1 MSDLSDPIAP
11 QAALPLDEHPPEPR
25 RRRMRFTSNLLTTLG
40 VASDVICFI
49 VAFFAAIAIY
59 HSIFDRGIDEP
70 LHMNAAIIL
79 AINYFLIRI
88 SRDGYTTFRGQGAD
102 AGQGGVY
109 DFVIALLLT
118 GLTATQL
125 RSTGAMSTGM
135 TGIYVATCATL
146 LMLSRMPF
154 RRMAWLLMEKG
165 VIGQRVVIYGADH
178 SIVGRVVDL
187 LELERLPH
195 LKIVGFADD
204 RGERADRTAHRSVAF
219 VGGFA
224 EILEMARQ
232 GDLDQV
238 IIALP
243 QVGQERLDR
252 IIEQLSAVS
261 IDVCVL
267 SREIVELRSSFRLG
281 VIGSLPVMTLL
292 RRPVRDFDL
301 VGKNLQ
307 DYALATIGL
316 IVLSPLLLITAI
328 AIRLESPGP
337 ILFRQLRF
345 GFNNSEIEVLKFR
358 SMYVDAQDES
368 GAQRTVK
375 GDARVTRVGAFI
387 RRFSI
392 DELPQLVN
400 VLQGNMSIVGP
411 RPHATKMRVEDA
423 YYFDAVKGYAARH
436 RVKPGITGLAQVRG
450 LRGEIADLVRARRR
464 VEYDIY
470 YIEHWSPFLDIR
482 IIIETV
488 FRLIWDK
495 NAY

>member
-1 MSDLSDPIAP
+1 MADLSDPIASDDDHTVVAK
-11 QAALPLDEHPPEPR
+11 AAAPR

-40 VASDVICFI
+40 ISSDVLCFI
-49 VAFFAAIAIY
+49 VAFFAAMVIY
-59 HSIFDRGIDEP
+59 ASIFDRGIDQP
-70 LHMNAAIIL
+70 LHMNAAVIL

-88 SRDGYTTFRGQGAD
+88 SRDGYTTFRGQGSD
-102 AGQGGVY
+102 VGQGGVY
-109 DFVIALLLT
+109 DFIIALVLT

-125 RSTGAMSTGM
+125 RSTSEMSTGM

-146 LMLSRMPF
+146 LMLSRIPF
-154 RRMAWLLMEKG
+154 RRLAWWLMERG
-165 VIGQRVVIYGADH
+165 IIGQRVVIYGADRTV
-178 SIVGRVVDL
+178 VGRVVDL

-204 RGERADRTAHRSVAF
+204 RGERADRAAHRDVSF
-219 VGGFA
+219 IGGFS
-224 EILEMARQ
+224 EILAMARD

-243 QVGQERLDR
+243 QVGQDRLDR

-267 SREIVELRSSFRLG
+267 SREILELRSSFRLG

-301 VGKNLQ
+301 IGKNLQ
-307 DYALATIGL
+307 DYVLAAVGL
-316 IVLSPLLLITAI
+316 IVLSPILLLTAI
-328 AIRLESPGP
+328 AIRIESPGP

-358 SMYVDAQDES
+358 SMYVDTQDES
-368 GAQRTVK
+368 GAARTVK
-375 GDARVTRVGAFI
+375 NDARVTRVGAFI

-400 VLQGNMSIVGP
+400 VLQGNMSVVGP

-423 YYFDAVKGYAARH
+423 FYFDAVKGYAARH

-450 LRGEIADLVRARRR
+450 LRGEIADLDRARRR

-488 FRLIWDK
+488 FRLVWDK

>member
-1 MSDLSDPIAP
+1 MSDLADPIVDNSELAVAIR
-11 QAALPLDEHPPEPR
+11 AAGPR
-25 RRRMRFTSNLLTTLG
+25 RRRMRFTSNLLTTMG
-40 VASDVICFI
+40 IASDVACFV
-49 VAFFAAIAIY
+49 VAFFASMIIY
-59 HSIFDRGIDEP
+59 HAIFDRSIDQP

-88 SRDGYTTFRGQGAD
+88 SRDGYTTFRGQGSD

-109 DFVIALLLT
+109 DFVIALALT

-125 RSTGAMSTGM
+125 RSTSEMSTGM
-135 TGIYVATCATL
+135 TGIYVATCATM
-146 LMLSRMPF
+146 LMLSRIPF
-154 RRMAWLLMEKG
+154 RRLAWWLMEQG
-165 VIGQRVVIYGADH
+165 FIGQRVVIYGADRN
-178 SIVGRVVDL
+178 VVARVVDL

-204 RGERADRTAHRSVAF
+204 RGERADKTTQHGAAF
-219 VGGFA
+219 IGGFP

-238 IIALP
+238 LIALP

-252 IIEQLSAVS
+252 IIERLSAVS

-267 SREIVELRSSFRLG
+267 SREILELRSSFRLG

-301 VGKNLQ
+301 VGKNFQ
-307 DYALATIGL
+307 DYGLAVLGL
-316 IVLSPLLLITAI
+316 IVLSPLLALTAI
-328 AIRLESPGP
+328 AIRIESPGP
-337 ILFRQLRF
+337 ILFRQTRF

-358 SMYVDAQDES
+358 SMYIDAQDQS
-368 GAQRTVK
+368 GAQRTTK

-392 DELPQLVN
+392 DELPQLIN

-423 YYFDAVKGYAARH
+423 FYFDAVKGYAARH
-436 RVKPGITGLAQVRG
+436 RVKPGITGLAQIRG
-450 LRGEIADLVRARRR
+450 LRGEIADLDRARRR

-470 YIEHWSPFLDIR
+470 YIEHWSPFLDLR

-488 FRLIWDK
+488 FRLLWDK

>member
-1 MSDLSDPIAP
+1 MNDRADPVPGDDPPVDAAIAP
-11 QAALPLDEHPPEPR
+11 GPR

-40 VASDVICFI
+40 IASDVCCFI
-49 VAFFAAIAIY
+49 FAFFAAMVIY
-59 HSIFDRGIDEP
+59 ALVFKRGIDQP

-88 SRDGYTTFRGQGAD
+88 SRDGYTTFRGQGSD

-109 DFVIALLLT
+109 DFVIALVLT
-118 GLTATQL
+118 ALTATQL
-125 RSTGAMSTGM
+125 RSTSEMSTGM

-154 RRMAWLLMEKG
+154 RRMAWWLMQQG
-165 VIGQRVVIYGADH
+165 IIGQRVVIYGADRTVV
-178 SIVGRVVDL
+178 SRVVDL

-204 RGERADRTAHRSVAF
+204 RGERADRAAQRTVSF
-219 VGGFA
+219 IGGFS
-224 EILEMARQ
+224 EILAMARQ

-243 QVGQERLDR
+243 QVGQERLDG

-267 SREIVELRSSFRLG
+267 SREILELRSSFRLG

-301 VGKNLQ
+301 IGKNFQ
-307 DYALATIGL
+307 DYILAAVGL
-316 IVLSPLLLITAI
+316 VVLSPLLLLTAI
-328 AIRLESPGP
+328 AVRLESPGP
-337 ILFRQLRF
+337 VLFRQVRF
-345 GFNNSEIEVLKFR
+345 GFNNAEIEVLKFR
-358 SMYVDAQDES
+358 SMYSDAQDQS
-368 GAQRTVK
+368 GAQRTVR

-392 DELPQLVN
+392 DELPQLIN
-400 VLQGNMSIVGP
+400 VLQGTMSIVGP

-450 LRGEIADLVRARRR
+450 LRGEIADLDRARRR

-482 IIIETV
+482 IIIETF
-488 FRLIWDK
+488 FRLFWDRH
-495 NAY
+495 AY

>member
-1 MSDLSDPIAP
+1 MSDLADPVLNDQAP
-11 QAALPLDEHPPEPR
+11 VVAVKAAAPR

-40 VASDVICFI
+40 IASDVLCFI
-49 VAFFAAIAIY
+49 GAFFVARLIY
-59 HSIFDRGIDEP
+59 GAIFDRSIDQP

-88 SRDGYTTFRGQGAD
+88 SRDGYTTFRGQGSD

-109 DFVIALLLT
+109 DFVIALVLT
-118 GLTATQL
+118 ALTATQL
-125 RSTGAMSTGM
+125 RSSSELSSGM
-135 TGIYVATCATL
+135 TGIFVATCATM

-154 RRMAWLLMEKG
+154 RRLAWLLMERG
-165 VIGQRVVIYGADH
+165 VIGQRVVIYGADR
-178 SIVGRVVDL
+178 SVVGRVVDL

-204 RGERADRTAHRSVAF
+204 RGERADRTAQRSVSF

-224 EILEMARQ
+224 EILEMARE

-243 QVGQERLDR
+243 QVGQERLDG

-267 SREIVELRSSFRLG
+267 SREILELRSSFRLG

-301 VGKNLQ
+301 IGKNFQ
-307 DYALATIGL
+307 DYLLAAVGL
-316 IVLSPLLLITAI
+316 VVLSPLLLLTAI
-328 AIRLESPGP
+328 AIRIESPGP
-337 ILFRQLRF
+337 ILFRQRRF

-358 SMYVDAQDES
+358 SMYVDAQDQS

-375 GDARVTRVGAFI
+375 GDTRVTRVGAFI

-400 VLQGNMSIVGP
+400 VLQGDMSIVGP

-450 LRGEIADLVRARRR
+450 LRGEIADLDRARRR

-488 FRLIWDK
+488 FRLVWDS

>member
-1 MSDLSDPIAP
+1 MSDIADPIVNDGNHVVDSK
-11 QAALPLDEHPPEPR
+11 AAAPR

-40 VASDVICFI
+40 IASDVFCFI
-49 VAFFAAIAIY
+49 VAFFAAMVIY
-59 HSIFDRGIDEP
+59 ASIFDRGIDQP

-88 SRDGYTTFRGQGAD
+88 SRDGYTTFRGQGSD
-102 AGQGGVY
+102 VGQGGVY
-109 DFVIALLLT
+109 DFIIALVLT

-125 RSTGAMSTGM
+125 RSTSEMSTGM

-146 LMLSRMPF
+146 LMLSRIPF
-154 RRMAWLLMEKG
+154 RRLAWWLMEQG

-178 SIVGRVVDL
+178 NVVGRVVDL

-204 RGERADRTAHRSVAF
+204 RGERADKTAHRDVSF
-219 VGGFA
+219 VGGFS
-224 EILEMARQ
+224 EILAMARD

-243 QVGQERLDR
+243 QVGQDRLDR

-267 SREIVELRSSFRLG
+267 SREILELRSSFRLG

-301 VGKNLQ
+301 IGKNLQ
-307 DYALATIGL
+307 DYVLAALGL
-316 IVLSPLLLITAI
+316 IVLSPLLLLTAI

-358 SMYVDAQDES
+358 SMYVDTQDVS
-368 GAQRTVK
+368 GAARTVK
-375 GDARVTRVGAFI
+375 NDARVTRVGAFI

-423 YYFDAVKGYAARH
+423 FYFDAVKGYAARH

-450 LRGEIADLVRARRR
+450 LRGEIADLDRARRR

-488 FRLIWDK
+488 FRLVWDK

>member
-1 MSDLSDPIAP
+1 MADIPDPIVDGD
-11 QAALPLDEHPPEPR
+11 QVIVTAAAGPR
-25 RRRMRFTSNLLTTLG
+25 RRRMRFTSNLLTSMG
-40 VASDVICFI
+40 IASDVLCFAF
-49 VAFFAAIAIY
+49 AFFASMIIY
-59 HSIFDRGIDEP
+59 ASIFDRSIDQP

-88 SRDGYTTFRGQGAD
+88 SRDGYTTFRGQGSD

-109 DFVIALLLT
+109 DFVIALVLT
-118 GLTATQL
+118 GLTASQL
-125 RSTGAMSTGM
+125 RSTSALSTGM

-146 LMLSRMPF
+146 LMLSRIPF
-154 RRMAWLLMEKG
+154 RRLAWWLMEQG
-165 VIGQRVVIYGADH
+165 IIGQRVVIYGADR
-178 SIVGRVVDL
+178 SVVGRVVDL

-204 RGERADRTAHRSVAF
+204 RGERADRRPQHGAAF
-219 VGGFA
+219 VGGFI
-224 EILEMARQ
+224 EILAMARE

-243 QVGQERLDR
+243 QVGQARLDR

-267 SREIVELRSSFRLG
+267 SREILELRSSFRLG

-301 VGKNLQ
+301 VGKNFQ
-307 DYALATIGL
+307 DYLLAAIGL
-316 IVLSPLLLITAI
+316 VVLSPLLLLTAI
-328 AIRLESPGP
+328 AVRLESPGP
-337 ILFRQLRF
+337 ILFRQRRF
-345 GFNNSEIEVLKFR
+345 GFNNAEIEVLKFR
-358 SMYVDAQDES
+358 SMYVNAQDES

-392 DELPQLVN
+392 DELPQLIN
-400 VLQGNMSIVGP
+400 VLQGDMSIVGP

-450 LRGEIADLVRARRR
+450 LRGEIADLDRARRR

-488 FRLIWDK
+488 FRLVWDK

>member
-1 MSDLSDPIAP
+1 MGDIDHPVVTGPAP
-11 QAALPLDEHPPEPR
+11 VAGEFAAPR
-25 RRRMRFTSNLLTTLG
+25 RRRMRFTSNLLTTMG
-40 VASDVICFI
+40 IASDVMCFI
-49 VAFFAAIAIY
+49 LSFFLSLTIY
-59 HSIFDRGIDEP
+59 DAVFDKWVDRP

-88 SRDGYTTFRGQGAD
+88 SRDGYVTFRGQGSD

-109 DFVIALLLT
+109 DFLIALVLT

-125 RSTGAMSTGM
+125 RSTGSMSTGLS
-135 TGIYVATCATL
+135 GIYVATTATL
-146 LMLSRMPF
+146 LMLSRIPF
-154 RRMAWLLMEKG
+154 RRLAWWLMEQG
-165 VIGQRVVIYGADH
+165 IIGQRVVIYGADRN
-178 SIVGRVVDL
+178 IVGRVIDL

-195 LKIVGFADD
+195 LKIIGFADD
-204 RGERADRTAHRSVAF
+204 RGERSDKTAQRGAKF

-224 EILEMARQ
+224 EILGLARA

-238 IIALP
+238 VIALP

-267 SREIVELRSSFRLG
+267 SREILELRSSFRLG

-301 VGKNLQ
+301 IGKNVQ
-307 DYALATIGL
+307 DYGLAIIALIL
-316 IVLSPLLLITAI
+316 LSPLLLLTAL
-328 AIRLESPGP
+328 AIRLESPGA
-337 ILFRQLRF
+337 ILFRQRRF

-358 SMYVDAQDES
+358 SMYVDAQDSS

-375 GDARVTRVGAFI
+375 GDPRVTRVGAFI

-400 VLQGNMSIVGP
+400 VLQGDMSIVGP

-423 YYFDAVKGYAARH
+423 FYFDAVQGYAARH

-450 LRGEIADLVRARRR
+450 LRGEIADLDRARRR

-482 IIIETV
+482 IIIETM
-488 FRLIWDK
+488 FRLVWDK

>member
-1 MSDLSDPIAP
+1 MGDVDHPIATD
-11 QAALPLDEHPPEPR
+11 APLVVEGPAEPR

-40 VASDVICFI
+40 IASDVFCFI
-49 VAFFAAIAIY
+49 VAFFASLAIY
-59 HSIFDRGIDEP
+59 DSIFSNWVDRP
-70 LHMNAAIIL
+70 LHVNAAIIL

-88 SRDGYTTFRGQGAD
+88 SRDGYVTFRGQGSD

-109 DFVIALLLT
+109 DFLIALVLT
-118 GLTATQL
+118 GLTASQL
-125 RSTGAMSTGM
+125 KATDDMSTGM
-135 TGIYVATCATL
+135 TGIYIATTATL
-146 LMLSRMPF
+146 LMLSRIPF
-154 RRMAWLLMEKG
+154 RRLAWWLMEQG
-165 VIGQRVVIYGADH
+165 IIGQRVVIYGADRN
-178 SIVGRVVDL
+178 IVGRVIDL

-204 RGERADRTAHRSVAF
+204 RAERADRNPQNGAKF
-219 VGGFA
+219 VGGFT
-224 EILEMARQ
+224 EILDMARA

-238 IIALP
+238 VIALP

-267 SREIVELRSSFRLG
+267 SREILELRSTFRLG

-307 DYALATIGL
+307 DYGLAIIGL
-316 IVLSPLLLITAI
+316 IVLSPLLLLTAL

-337 ILFRQLRF
+337 ILFRQRRF
-345 GFNNSEIEVLKFR
+345 GFNNAEIEVLKFR
-358 SMYVDAQDES
+358 SMYVDTQDES

-375 GDARVTRVGAFI
+375 GDARVTKVGAFI

-450 LRGEIADLVRARRR
+450 LRGEIADLDRARRR

-488 FRLIWDK
+488 FRLVWDK

>member
-1 MSDLSDPIAP
+1 MSNLVEPQVSDDIA
-11 QAALPLDEHPPEPR
+11 ASEEIARPR

-40 VASDVICFI
+40 ILSDVLSFI
-49 VAFFAAIAIY
+49 LAFFAAMAI
-59 HSIFDRGIDEP
+59 HAEVFDRGIDQP
-70 LHMNAAIIL
+70 LHMNAAIVL

-88 SRDGYTTFRGQGAD
+88 SRDGYATFRGQGSD
-102 AGQGGVY
+102 IGQGGVY
-109 DFVIALLLT
+109 DFVIAVALT
-118 GLTATQL
+118 AITATQL
-125 RSTGAMSTGM
+125 RSTSEMSTGM

-146 LMLSRMPF
+146 LMLSRIPF
-154 RRMAWLLMEKG
+154 RRLAWWLMQQG
-165 VIGQRVVIYGADH
+165 IIGQRVVIYGADH
-178 SIVGRVVDL
+178 TVVGRVVDL

-195 LKIVGFADD
+195 LRIVGFADD
-204 RGERADRTAHRSVAF
+204 RGERADRSPQRDVSF

-224 EILEMARQ
+224 EILKMARE

-243 QVGQERLDR
+243 QVGQDRLDG

-267 SREIVELRSSFRLG
+267 SREILELRSSFRLG

-301 VGKNLQ
+301 IGKNFQ
-307 DYALATIGL
+307 DYVLAGLGL
-316 IVLSPLLLITAI
+316 IILSPLLLLTVI
-328 AIRLESPGP
+328 AIRMESPGP
-337 ILFRQLRF
+337 VLFRQRRF

-358 SMYVDAQDES
+358 SMYVDAQDET
-368 GAQRTVK
+368 GAARTIK
-375 GDARVTRVGAFI
+375 GDKRVTRVGRFI

-400 VLQGNMSIVGP
+400 VLYGDMSIVGP

-450 LRGEIADLVRARRR
+450 LRGEIADLDRARRR
-464 VEYDIY
+464 VEYDIH
-470 YIEHWSPFLDIR
+470 YIEHWSPFLDFR

-488 FRLIWDK
+488 FRLIWDR

>member
-1 MSDLSDPIAP
+1 
-11 QAALPLDEHPPEPR
+11 
-25 RRRMRFTSNLLTTLG
+25 MRFTSNLLTTLG
-40 VASDVICFI
+40 IASDVLVFVI
-49 VAFFAAIAIY
+49 AFFTALAIY
-59 HSIFDRGIDEP
+59 MAVFQRSIDQP

-88 SRDGYTTFRGQGAD
+88 SRDGYTTFRGQGSD

-109 DFVIALLLT
+109 DFVIALVLT

-125 RSTGAMSTGM
+125 RSTSDMSAGM

-146 LMLSRMPF
+146 LMLSRIPF
-154 RRMAWLLMEKG
+154 RRLAWWLMEQG
-165 VIGQRVVIYGADH
+165 IIGQRVVIYGADNN
-178 SIVGRVVDL
+178 IVGRVVDL

-195 LKIVGFADD
+195 LKIIGFADD
-204 RGERADRTAHRSVAF
+204 RIERADRTPHHGVSF
-219 VGGFA
+219 IGGFA
-224 EILEMARQ
+224 EILKIART

-267 SREIVELRSSFRLG
+267 SREILELRSSFRLG

-301 VGKNLQ
+301 VGKNVQ
-307 DYALATIGL
+307 DYVVAAVGL
-316 IVLSPLLLITAI
+316 VVLSPLLLLTAL

-358 SMYVDAQDES
+358 SMFVDQQDDS
-368 GAQRTVK
+368 GTARTVK
-375 GDARVTRVGAFI
+375 GDPRITRVGAFI

-400 VLQGNMSIVGP
+400 VLQGNMSVVGP

-423 YYFDAVKGYAARH
+423 FYFDAVKGYAARH

-450 LRGEIADLVRARRR
+450 LRGEIADLDRARRR

-488 FRLIWDK
+488 FRLLWDK

>member
-1 MSDLSDPIAP
+1 MSDLADPIVDSGDVALALR
-11 QAALPLDEHPPEPR
+11 AAEPR
-25 RRRMRFTSNLLTTLG
+25 RRRMRFTSNLLTTMG
-40 VASDVICFI
+40 IASDVICFV
-49 VAFFAAIAIY
+49 VAFFIAMIIY
-59 HSIFDRGIDEP
+59 HAVFDRSIDQP

-88 SRDGYTTFRGQGAD
+88 SRDGYTTFRGQGSD

-109 DFVIALLLT
+109 DFVIALVLT

-125 RSTGAMSTGM
+125 RSTSEMSTGM
-135 TGIYVATCATL
+135 TGIYVATCATM
-146 LMLSRMPF
+146 LMLSRIPF
-154 RRMAWLLMEKG
+154 RRLAWWLMEQG
-165 VIGQRVVIYGADH
+165 FIGQRVVIYGADRTV
-178 SIVGRVVDL
+178 VGRVVDL

-204 RGERADRTAHRSVAF
+204 RGERADKTAQHGAAF
-219 VGGFA
+219 IGGFP

-238 IIALP
+238 VIALP
-243 QVGQERLDR
+243 QVGQQRLDH
-252 IIEQLSAVS
+252 IIERLSAVS

-267 SREIVELRSSFRLG
+267 SREILELRSTFRLG

-301 VGKNLQ
+301 IGKNFQ
-307 DYALATIGL
+307 DYGLAVLGL
-316 IVLSPLLLITAI
+316 IILSPLLALTAI
-328 AIRLESPGP
+328 AIRIESPGP
-337 ILFRQLRF
+337 VLFRQLRF

-358 SMYVDAQDES
+358 SMYVDSQDTS

-392 DELPQLVN
+392 DELPQLIN
-400 VLQGNMSIVGP
+400 VLQGDMSIVGP

-423 YYFDAVKGYAARH
+423 FYFDAVKGYAARH

-450 LRGEIADLVRARRR
+450 LRGEIADLDRARRR

-470 YIEHWSPFLDIR
+470 YIEHWSPFLDMR

-488 FRLIWDK
+488 FRLLWDK

>member
-1 MSDLSDPIAP
+1 MSDLSTPIA
-11 QAALPLDEHPPEPR
+11 QADGEESLSGGPR
-25 RRRMRFTSNLLTTLG
+25 RSPRRMRFTSNLLTTLG
-40 VASDVICFI
+40 IVTDVF
-49 VAFFAAIAIY
+49 VFAIAFYASLAIY
-59 HSIFDRGIDEP
+59 SAAFDRSIDQP

-88 SRDGYTTFRGQGAD
+88 SRDGYTTFRGQGSD

-109 DFVIALLLT
+109 DFAIALLLT

-125 RSTGAMSTGM
+125 RSTSALSTGM

-146 LMLSRMPF
+146 LMLSRIPF
-154 RRMAWLLMEKG
+154 RRLAWWLMEQG
-165 VIGQRVVIYGADH
+165 IIGQRVVIYGASHD
-178 SIVGRVVDL
+178 IVGRVVDL

-195 LKIVGFADD
+195 LKIIGFADD
-204 RGERADRTAHRSVAF
+204 RGERANRSAHRGTSF
-219 VGGFA
+219 VGGFS
-224 EILEMARQ
+224 EILALARA

-243 QVGQERLDR
+243 QVGQERLDS

-267 SREIVELRSSFRLG
+267 SREILELRSSFRLG

-301 VGKNLQ
+301 IGKNFQ
-307 DYALATIGL
+307 DYAVAILSL
-316 IVLSPLLLITAI
+316 IILSPLLFLTAI
-328 AIRLESPGP
+328 AIRIESAGP
-337 ILFRQLRF
+337 ILFRQRRF
-345 GFNNSEIEVLKFR
+345 GFNNAEIEVLKFR
-358 SMYVDAQDES
+358 SMYVDVQDES
-368 GAQRTVK
+368 GARRTVK
-375 GDARVTRVGAFI
+375 GDPRVTRVGAFI

-392 DELPQLVN
+392 DELPQLIN
-400 VLQGNMSIVGP
+400 VLRGDMSMVGP

-450 LRGEIADLVRARRR
+450 LRGEIADLDRARRR

-482 IIIETV
+482 IIIETI
-488 FRLIWDK
+488 FQLLWNRD
-495 NAY
+495 AY

>member
-1 MSDLSDPIAP
+1 
-11 QAALPLDEHPPEPR
+11 
-25 RRRMRFTSNLLTTLG
+25 
-40 VASDVICFI
+40 
-49 VAFFAAIAIY
+49 
-59 HSIFDRGIDEP
+59 
-70 LHMNAAIIL
+70 
-79 AINYFLIRI
+79 
-88 SRDGYTTFRGQGAD
+88 
-102 AGQGGVY
+102 
-109 DFVIALLLT
+109 
-118 GLTATQL
+118 
-125 RSTGAMSTGM
+125 M
-135 TGIYVATCATL
+135 TGIYIATTATL
-146 LMLSRMPF
+146 LMLSRIPF
-154 RRMAWLLMEKG
+154 RRLAWWLMEQG
-165 VIGQRVVIYGADH
+165 IIGQRVVIYGADRN
-178 SIVGRVVDL
+178 IVGRVIDL

-204 RGERADRTAHRSVAF
+204 RGERADRNPQRGAKF

-224 EILEMARQ
+224 EILNMART

-238 IIALP
+238 VIALP

-267 SREIVELRSSFRLG
+267 SREILELRSSFRLG

-307 DYALATIGL
+307 DYGLAIIGL
-316 IVLSPLLLITAI
+316 IVLSPILLLTAL

-337 ILFRQLRF
+337 ILFRQRRF
-345 GFNNSEIEVLKFR
+345 GFNNAEIEVLKFR

-375 GDARVTRVGAFI
+375 GDARVTKVGAFI

-400 VLQGNMSIVGP
+400 VLQGDMSIVGP

-450 LRGEIADLVRARRR
+450 LRGEIADLDRARRR

-482 IIIETV
+482 IIIETM
-488 FRLIWDK
+488 FRLVWDK

>member
-1 MSDLSDPIAP
+1 MNDLSESVARVTSEAVPSVE
-11 QAALPLDEHPPEPR
+11 AASR
-25 RRRMRFTSNLLTTLG
+25 RRGMRFTSNLLTTLG
-40 VASDVICFI
+40 IASDVCCFAI
-49 VAFFAAIAIY
+49 AFFVAMTLHSAI
-59 HSIFDRGIDEP
+59 FNRTIDQP

-102 AGQGGVY
+102 TGQGGVY
-109 DFVIALLLT
+109 DFVIALVLT
-118 GLTATQL
+118 ALTATQL
-125 RSTGAMSTGM
+125 RSTSEMSSGM
-135 TGIYVATCATL
+135 SGIYVATCATL
-146 LMLSRMPF
+146 LMLSRIPF
-154 RRMAWLLMEKG
+154 RRLAWWLMEQG
-165 VIGQRVVIYGADH
+165 IIGQRVVIYGA
-178 SIVGRVVDL
+178 SRTIVGRVVDL

-204 RGERADRTAHRSVAF
+204 RHERADRTPQRQISF
-219 VGGFA
+219 IGGFG
-224 EILEMARQ
+224 EILSMARS

-243 QVGQERLDR
+243 QVGQDRLDR

-267 SREIVELRSSFRLG
+267 SREILELRSSFRLG

-301 VGKNLQ
+301 VGKYVQ
-307 DYALATIGL
+307 DYVLAAIGL
-316 IVLSPLLLITAI
+316 VLLSPVLLLTAL
-328 AIRLESPGP
+328 AIRLDSPGP
-337 ILFRQLRF
+337 ILFRQTRF

-358 SMYVDAQDES
+358 SMYVDVQDDS
-368 GAQRTVK
+368 GVRRTVK
-375 GDARVTRVGAFI
+375 SDPRVTRVGWFI

-392 DELPQLVN
+392 DELPQLIN
-400 VLQGNMSIVGP
+400 VLQGTMSIVGP

-450 LRGEIADLVRARRR
+450 LRGEIADLDRARRR

>member
-1 MSDLSDPIAP
+1 MSDLADPIVDNDDHVVAVK
-11 QAALPLDEHPPEPR
+11 AAAPR

-40 VASDVICFI
+40 ITSDVLCFI
-49 VAFFAAIAIY
+49 FAFFAAMAIY
-59 HSIFDRGIDEP
+59 AAIFDRGIDQP

-88 SRDGYTTFRGQGAD
+88 SRDGYTTFRGQGSD
-102 AGQGGVY
+102 VGQGGVY
-109 DFVIALLLT
+109 DFIIALVLT

-125 RSTGAMSTGM
+125 RSTSAMSTGM
-135 TGIYVATCATL
+135 TGIYVACCATL
-146 LMLSRMPF
+146 LMLSRIPF
-154 RRMAWLLMEKG
+154 RRLAWWLMEQG
-165 VIGQRVVIYGADH
+165 IIGQRVVIYGADRTV
-178 SIVGRVVDL
+178 VGRVVDL

-204 RGERADRTAHRSVAF
+204 RGERADRTPQHGVSF
-219 VGGFA
+219 VGGFT
-224 EILEMARQ
+224 EILGMARE

-243 QVGQERLDR
+243 QVGQARLDR

-267 SREIVELRSSFRLG
+267 SREILELRSSFRLG

-301 VGKNLQ
+301 IGKNFQ
-307 DYALATIGL
+307 DYLLAALGL
-316 IVLSPLLLITAI
+316 IILSPLLLLTAI
-328 AIRLESPGP
+328 AIRIESPGP

-358 SMYVDAQDES
+358 SMYFDAQDES
-368 GAQRTVK
+368 GAQRTVRN
-375 GDARVTRVGAFI
+375 DARVTRVGAFI

-423 YYFDAVKGYAARH
+423 FYFDAVKGYAARH
-436 RVKPGITGLAQVRG
+436 RVKPGITGLAQIRG
-450 LRGEIADLVRARRR
+450 LRGEIADLDRARRR

-482 IIIETV
+482 IILETV
-488 FRLIWDK
+488 FRLVWDK

>member
-1 MSDLSDPIAP
+1 MSDLADPVIDAVDP
-11 QAALPLDEHPPEPR
+11 LVAIKAAEPR

-40 VASDVICFI
+40 IASDVLCFI
-49 VAFFAAIAIY
+49 VAFFAAMAIY
-59 HSIFDRGIDEP
+59 AAVFDRGIDQP

-88 SRDGYTTFRGQGAD
+88 SRDGYTTFRGQGSD
-102 AGQGGVY
+102 VGQGGVY
-109 DFVIALLLT
+109 DFVIALVLT

-125 RSTGAMSTGM
+125 RSTSAMSTGM
-135 TGIYVATCATL
+135 TGIYVASCATL
-146 LMLSRMPF
+146 LMLSRIPF
-154 RRMAWLLMEKG
+154 RRLAWWLMEQG
-165 VIGQRVVIYGADH
+165 IIGQRVVIYGADRTV
-178 SIVGRVVDL
+178 VGRVVDL

-204 RGERADRTAHRSVAF
+204 RGERADRAPQHNVSF

-224 EILEMARQ
+224 EILNMARE

-243 QVGQERLDR
+243 QVGQDRLDR

-267 SREIVELRSSFRLG
+267 SREILELRSSFRLG

-301 VGKNLQ
+301 IGKNFQ
-307 DYALATIGL
+307 DYLLAAVGL
-316 IVLSPLLLITAI
+316 IVLSPLLLLTAL
-328 AIRLESPGP
+328 AIRIESPGP

-358 SMYVDAQDES
+358 SMYVDTQDES

-375 GDARVTRVGAFI
+375 NDVRVTRVGAFI

-423 YYFDAVKGYAARH
+423 FYFDAVKGYAARH

-450 LRGEIADLVRARRR
+450 LRGEIADLDRARRR

-488 FRLIWDK
+488 FKLVWDK